1 MNTSDPAAGPAP
13 AEPGISAR
21 AMLSV
26 AIAGAGL
33 GGLCLAQSLAQ
44 AGIDV
49 QVYERD
55 PEPFARRQGYRI
67 TVDHYGRT
75 ALQQCLPARLFE
87 LAAAVSGAPGGY
99 FRFTNKDLRDAF
111 KATFKADPDS
121 GGQLD
126 RQTLRAILL
135 IGLEGRVHYGK
146 HATGVTEGP
155 DRATLHFADGTS
167 ATASVVVGADGSSSA
182 LRAQV
187 LPDHEPIDTGS
198 MALYGRTPLMAG
210 GRPMMPPALGKSGV
224 LAIGDEPGH
233 AVFFTAMQ
241 FGEPPADAFARLAP
255 GRQPPADADYVM
267 WGLVFPARQNPLT
280 ADEPDQGALRQQAI
294 ALTRNFHPAIRDL
307 VAQAE
312 PGYTL
317 QARFAVAQRPRRWP
331 MSRVTLM
338 GDAVH
343 VMPPFGAHG
352 GNTALRDAALLA
364 GKLRQAAPGGSAA
377 TVLAEYQ
384 DEMTGYAFAAVESAA
399 KSMRRLTDS
408 SRLQRWFLL
417 RLLPRLHPVTV
428 S

>member
-1 MNTSDPAAGPAP
+1 MST
-13 AEPGISAR
+13 
-21 AMLSV
+21 LSV

-33 GGLCLAQSLAQ
+33 GGLCVAQSLAR

-55 PEPFARRQGYRI
+55 PGPFARCQGYRI
-67 TVDHYGRT
+67 TVDHHGRA
-75 ALQQCLPARLFE
+75 ALQQCLPARLYE

-111 KATFKADPDS
+111 KLTFKADPDG
-121 GGQLD
+121 GGQMD

-135 IGLEGRVHYGK
+135 IGLEDRVHYGR

-155 DRATLHFADGTS
+155 DGATLHFGDGTS
-167 ATASVVVGADGSSSA
+167 VTASVVVGADGSSSL
-182 LRAQV
+182 LRARV
-187 LPDHEPIDTGS
+187 LPDHEPTDTGS
-198 MALYGRTPLMAG
+198 VALYGRTPLIVG

-241 FGEPPADAFARLAP
+241 FGEAPADAFARLAP
-255 GRQPPADADYVM
+255 GHQPPAKGDYVM
-267 WGLVFPARQNPLT
+267 WGLMFPARQNPLT
-280 ADEPDQGALRQQAI
+280 AGQSDEAALHQQAI
-294 ALTRNFHPAIRDL
+294 ALAQHFHPAIREL

-312 PGYTL
+312 PGYTVP
-317 QARFAVAQRPRRWP
+317 ASFAVAQRPRNWP
-331 MSRVTLM
+331 MSRATLM

-364 GKLRQAAPGGSAA
+364 GRLRQAARGGSAA
-377 TVLAEYQ
+377 TALAEYQ
-384 DEMTGYAFAAVESAA
+384 REMTGYAFEAVESAA

-417 RLLPRLHPVTV
+417 RMLPRLHPVTV
-428 S
+428 PRAYR

>member
-1 MNTSDPAAGPAP
+1 VNSGNPEARTGGAENGAP
-13 AEPGISAR
+13 AGA
-21 AMLSV
+21 ALTV
-26 AIAGAGL
+26 AVAGAGL

-55 PEPFARRQGYRI
+55 PEPFTRRQGYRI
-67 TVDHYGRT
+67 TVDRYGRA
-75 ALQQCLPARLFE
+75 ALGQCLPARLSE
-87 LAAAVSGAPGGY
+87 LAAAVSGASGGY

-111 KATFKADPDS
+111 KLTFKADPAG
-121 GGQLD
+121 GGQMD

-135 IGLEGRVHYGK
+135 VGLEERIHYGK
-146 HATGVTEGP
+146 HASGVTEGP
-155 DRATLHFADGTS
+155 DGATLHFGDGTS
-167 ATASVVVGADGSSSA
+167 VTASVVVGADGSSSR

-187 LPDHEPIDTGS
+187 LPDHEPTDTGS
-198 MALYGRTPLMAG
+198 MALYGRTPLLVNG
-210 GRPMMPPALGKSGV
+210 GPMIPPALGKSGV

-241 FGEPPADAFARLAP
+241 FGEPPAGAFARLAP
-255 GRQPPADADYVM
+255 GYQPPADGDYVM
-267 WGLVFPARQNPLT
+267 WGLVFPARQNPPGK
-280 ADEPDQGALRQQAI
+280 PDQAALHQQAI
-294 ALTRNFHPAIRDL
+294 ALARHFHPAIREI

-317 QARFAVAQRPRRWP
+317 PASFAVAQRPRSWP
-331 MSRVTLM
+331 MSRATLM

-364 GKLRQAAPGGSAA
+364 GKLRQAARGGSVA
-377 TVLAEYQ
+377 TALAEYQ
-384 DEMTGYAFAAVESAA
+384 REMAGYAFEAVESSA
-399 KSMRRLTDS
+399 KSMRRLTGG

-417 RLLPRLHPVTV
+417 RMLPRLHAVTV